1 VALALAGCAASQ
13 TAETRASTQPE
24 ADRVL
29 EALLPLMQRL
39 NYPLVGTNPPLL
51 RNGCR
56 LGLYVARTLA
66 INASVRPGARSP
78 CVFYTLVVTEGAVRL
93 SVPQLRA
100 VLAHEL
106 GHVHARARSEQQAG
120 GPPSLWVFRQRYDR
134 EQELEADDF
143 AVRLLRSL
151 DADYPGSCMALVN
164 LLEAMATRGGYGV
177 EWLSS
182 HPDPERRAKRAEAG
196 CKQQAGSLRGGSPTH
211 RG

>member
-1 VALALAGCAASQ
+1 
-13 TAETRASTQPE
+13 
-24 ADRVL
+24 
-29 EALLPLMQRL
+29 MQRL
-39 NYPLVGTNPPLL
+39 NYPLVGTKPPLL

-106 GHVHARARSEQQAG
+106 GHVHARREREPES
-120 GPPSLWVFRQRYDR
+120 GPPSTWLFRQRYNR
-134 EQELEADDF
+134 EEELAADDF
-143 AVRLLRSL
+143 AVKLLRSL
-151 DADYPGSCMALVN
+151 DPDYPGSCMALVS
-164 LLEAMATRGGYGV
+164 LLEALAQRGGYGV
-177 EWLSS
+177 QWLST

-196 CKQQAGSLRGGSPTH
+196 CKQQAGLFAGSAPKRGGVEAQFTS
-211 RG
+211 GN